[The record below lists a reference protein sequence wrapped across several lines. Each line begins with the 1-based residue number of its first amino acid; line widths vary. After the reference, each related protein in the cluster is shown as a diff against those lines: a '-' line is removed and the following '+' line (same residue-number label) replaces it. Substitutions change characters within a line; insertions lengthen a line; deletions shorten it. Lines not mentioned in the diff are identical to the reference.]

1 MTITPIT
8 LFEGFPHCITAHQYA
23 LDVTSGKI
31 PNCVDVVLSC
41 QRQIDDLYN
50 DNFAYE
56 FDPAAAE
63 RVVNFIETLPHT
75 KGKKFAGKN
84 LKLEPWQKFI
94 LCTLFGWVEKA
105 TGFRRF
111 REAYIAVPRKNGKS
125 IIAAGIGLYM
135 FCADNEPGAEVYCG
149 ATNQKQSL
157 EVFKP
162 ARLMCKKRPK
172 LTSRF
177 GIEVN
182 AANLAIVEDGSK
194 FEPVI
199 GDPGDGSNPHCWIV
213 DEYHEHPDNN
223 QVDTAISGM
232 GSRDQPLLLMITT
245 AGTDTSSPCFDKHRE
260 CQRILQ
266 RKELDESTEQI
277 FTIAYGIDKDDDWQ
291 DTSVLQKANP
301 NYGVSV
307 GDKYL
312 RTQQTS
318 AIRKPTNQNRF
329 LIKHLNKWVNA
340 KESWLTAKMW
350 ADCAKDIYEG
360 DYQHLPM
367 VIALDLASKIDIC
380 SFVRVYYEDIDKER
394 HYYVF
399 GHHFL
404 PSNRI
409 EDGDN
414 HSYQGWAYDGYLTP
428 AGEAETD
435 LDEVEETVKAFLEV
449 GNVREIT
456 FDPWKATQMAQRLE
470 KAGSADVVEFRQN
483 AQMLSPAMDEVEAAI
498 AAGRLHHDGCP
509 VLEWMAGN
517 VVKKPYKTD
526 FKTPTKEKDHNKIDG
541 MVALIMGV
549 GRAMYDGDSDSG
561 AYDERGVRE
570 L

>member
-1 MTITPIT
+1 MTITPTT
-8 LFEGFPHCITAHQYA
+8 LFDGFPHCIDAHQYA
-23 LDVTSGKI
+23 LDVVSGKI

-41 QRQIDDLYN
+41 QRQIDDLFN

-56 FDPAAAE
+56 FDPMAAD

-162 ARLMCKKRPK
+162 ARLMCNKRPK
-172 LTSRF
+172 LVSRF

-199 GDPGDGSNPHCWIV
+199 GDPGDGANPHCWIV
-213 DEYHEHPDNN
+213 DEYHEHSDNN

-291 DTSVLQKANP
+291 DPAVLSKANP
-301 NYGVSV
+301 NFGVSV

-312 RTQQTS
+312 QTRQLS
-318 AIRKPTNQNRF
+318 AIRKPSNQNTY

-340 KESWLTAKMW
+340 KESWLTARMW

-367 VIALDLASKIDIC
+367 VIALDLASKRDIC
-380 SFVRVYYEDIDKER
+380 SFMRIYYEDIDKDR

-404 PSNRI
+404 PSDRI
-409 EDGDN
+409 EGDDN
-414 HSYQGWAYDGYLTP
+414 HSYQGWAYDGYLTT

-435 LDEVEETVKAFLEV
+435 LDEVEDTVKAFLDV
-449 GNVREIT
+449 GNVREVT
-456 FDPWKATQMAQRLE
+456 FDPWKATQMSQRLE
-470 KAGSADVVEFRQN
+470 KHGGVTTVEFRQN

-517 VVKKPYKTD
+517 VVVKTYKTD
-526 FKTPTKEKDHNKIDG
+526 FKLPSKEKDHNKIDG
-541 MVALIMGV
+541 MVALIMGI
-549 GRAMYDGDSDSG
+549 GRAMYDADNTS
-561 AYDERGVRE
+561 AYDDRGVRE